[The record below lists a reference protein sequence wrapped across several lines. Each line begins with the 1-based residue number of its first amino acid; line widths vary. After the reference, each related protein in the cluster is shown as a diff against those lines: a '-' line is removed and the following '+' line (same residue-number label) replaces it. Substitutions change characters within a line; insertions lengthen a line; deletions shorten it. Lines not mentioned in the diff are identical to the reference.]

1 MPDVQEPT
9 VRNIE
14 TPRLLKKVGQPDQ
27 KEPPDRIGH
36 KPCDNDRPR
45 LPMLKQAEPMDFP
58 CALTVSFV
66 PIALN
71 VSQFVRAKTLLT
83 FRLVVQRKPEK

>member
-27 KEPPDRIGH
+27 KEPPDRIGR
-36 KPCDNDRPR
+36 KSGDDDRPR
-45 LPMLKQAEPMDFP
+45 LPMFEQAQPMDFP
-58 CALTVSFV
+58 GAFNRLP
-66 PIALN
+66 PI
-71 VSQFVRAKTLLT
+71 K
-83 FRLVVQRKPEK
+83 